1 MNFVV
6 PKNATTE
13 EVEAIIERGMDAM
26 LDAVDG
32 DSEVDVSFLHE
43 GSEEAVAAEQE
54 QKKERRNEAGSDGG
68 QDIAEDDNKNKN
80 KKGVAE
86 EEDPGDDECQ
96 ECGEDPCVFF
106 QHEEL
111 LVAYDDAEYG
121 LETSV
126 EPLPDNN
133 IRRKKLYRQLTLML
147 NGGPLGAGVRKPL
160 PSCCVSAIR
169 DMLPSDTFMGFKSD

>member
-1 MNFVV
+1 MNFVF
-6 PKNATTE
+6 PTGATTDE
-13 EVEAIIERGMDAM
+13 IEAIVERGMDAM
-26 LDAVDG
+26 LDAVEND
-32 DSEVDVSFLHE
+32 EEPDVCFLQE
-43 GSEEAVAAEQE
+43 GSEEA
-54 QKKERRNEAGSDGG
+54 KESDRKGETNTETVVDGG
-68 QDIAEDDNKNKN
+68 DDEVDDNN
-80 KKGVAE
+80 KKRAAE
-86 EEDPGDDECQ
+86 EEDPEDEEKCQ
-96 ECGEDPCVFF
+96 ECGESPCIFF
-106 QHEEL
+106 EHEEL

-169 DMLPSDTFMGFKSD
+169 DMLPSDTFMGFKSE